1 MSSEIKIIKFL
12 QTIEKLKSTL
22 RHNWTKSG
30 KQESSA
36 EHSWRIAVF
45 FMLVQE
51 SYGYDIDVIKTFKMI
66 LIHDIPEL
74 MHGDI
79 PGFEKD
85 IHVKKFTNHKE
96 RELED
101 AKTIFSQLDDPL
113 GTDLFNLFVEFET
126 GTSKEARLAQ
136 ALDKVESQLQ
146 HLDSGP
152 NYWSEEERGE
162 HMLHYP
168 DNALNKLNDPDI
180 SKIWEIIKNEIVE
193 IS

>member
-1 MSSEIKIIKFL
+1 MSNEKQILQFL
-12 QTIEKLKSTL
+12 QTVEKLKSTL
-22 RHNWTKSG
+22 RHNWTKTG

-36 EHSWRIAVF
+36 EHSWRIAIF
-45 FMLVQE
+45 FILVQE

-79 PGFEKD
+79 PGFEKE
-85 IHVKKFTNHKE
+85 IHEKTFKNHKE
-96 RELED
+96 RELE
-101 AKTIFSQLDDPL
+101 AGKKIFSQLGDPL
-113 GTDLFNLFVEFET
+113 GTDLYNLFVEFET
-126 GTSKEARLAQ
+126 GTSKEARLAS

-152 NYWSEEERGE
+152 EYWSNEERGE

-168 DNALNKLNDPDI
+168 DKALNNLKDIHI
-180 SKIWEIIKNEIVE
+180 SKIWELIKEEIIKFT
-193 IS
+193 